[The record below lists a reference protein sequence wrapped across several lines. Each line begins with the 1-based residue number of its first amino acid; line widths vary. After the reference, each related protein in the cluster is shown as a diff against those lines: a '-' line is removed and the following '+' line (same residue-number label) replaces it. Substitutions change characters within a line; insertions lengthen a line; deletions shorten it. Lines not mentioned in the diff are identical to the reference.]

1 VHIIQSRYAF
11 KLALKSE
18 SFCALSDNPIGKTGV
33 TLSLRQLRYFVATAE
48 HGQIS
53 YAAVNLS
60 ISQSA
65 VTTAIKDLEHT
76 VGVALFSR
84 TPQGMELTSAG
95 RQFLSHAYEI
105 LAKVDEATHLNL
117 VSSEIEGELVVAAT
131 YTVMGYFLPAHIER
145 MRRLFPR
152 LRIQLY
158 EVNRESIEEGLLTNR
173 YDISVLLTSN
183 ILNSMLATE
192 TLLSS
197 VRRLWVPAQHHLLK
211 RSSVSLAD
219 ISEEP
224 YIMLT
229 VDEAAHTSLKYWSA
243 TPYKPNVHVRTS
255 SVEAVRSMVANSL
268 GVAILSDMVHRPWS
282 LEGRRIETINIK
294 DAVPAMD
301 VGLAWRA
308 NGAFTPAMQAF
319 RSYFQQAF
327 GLPGTNV

>member
-1 VHIIQSRYAF
+1 MS
-11 KLALKSE
+11 
-18 SFCALSDNPIGKTGV
+18 
-33 TLSLRQLRYFVATAE
+33 LSLRQLRYFVATAE
-48 HGQIS
+48 YGQIS
-53 YAAVNLS
+53 HAAVNLS

-65 VTTAIKDLEHT
+65 VTAAIKDLEQT
-76 VGVALFSR
+76 VGTALFNR

-105 LAKVDEATHLNL
+105 LAKVDEATHINL
-117 VSSEIEGELVVAAT
+117 VSSDLEGELVVAAT
-131 YTVMGYFLPAHIER
+131 YTVIGYFLPLHVER

-152 LRIQLY
+152 LKIHLY

-173 YDISVLLTSN
+173 YDVSVLLTSN
-183 ILNSMLATE
+183 ILNPMLATE

-197 VRRLWVPAQHHLLK
+197 VRRLWVPAQHPLLK
-211 RSSVSLAD
+211 RDGVGLRE

-229 VDEAAHTSLKYWSA
+229 VDEAAHSSLKYWSR
-243 TPYKPNVHVRTS
+243 TIYQPKVLLRTS
-255 SVEAVRSMVANSL
+255 SIEAVRSMVANGL

-282 LEGRRIETINIK
+282 LEGRRIETVNIQ
-294 DAVPAMD
+294 DPIPPMD

-308 NGAFTPAMQAF
+308 NNEFSPAMLAF

-327 GLPGTNV
+327 GLPGTNS